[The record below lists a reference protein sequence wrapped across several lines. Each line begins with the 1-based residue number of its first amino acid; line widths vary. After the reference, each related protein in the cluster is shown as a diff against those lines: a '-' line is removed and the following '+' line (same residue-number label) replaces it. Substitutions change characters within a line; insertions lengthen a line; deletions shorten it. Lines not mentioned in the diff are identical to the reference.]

1 MAWTPRPKHHQ
12 AKLLGEQIHWSSRPA
27 HKQHNKELKRQW
39 SQLMSIHP
47 RRSSKSH
54 LFDPPKWSITNQPC
68 SKLIPKVF
76 TVTSVVPTLTLTQ
89 RVLMAL
95 PVTLLKVPWNRYWMS
110 FNLQHIYMHIHIQM
124 ALRCGQQAGISKSPQ
139 AQLWPKKK
147 KATLTKKRAA
157 EARLLLLAHLP
168 SRQRSCWIPEEGI
181 LYRITKQI
189 EPQILMMHIGWAH
202 WRKARMKI
210 KYNINIQNHRG
221 ERPRARCR
229 RAIWKCTATWR
240 ANTSETEA
248 SRRGR
253 PLK

>member
-12 AKLLGEQIHWSSRPA
+12 AKLLVEQIHWSSRPA
-27 HKQHNKELKRQW
+27 HKQYNKEQKKQW
-39 SQLMSIHP
+39 SQMMSIHP

-54 LFDPPKWSITNQPC
+54 LFNPPKWSITNQPC

-95 PVTLLKVPWNRYWMS
+95 PVTLLKVPWNRYS
-110 FNLQHIYMHIHIQM
+110 FNLRHAM
-124 ALRCGQQAGISKSPQ
+124 ALRCGQQAGISKNMQSHQ

-157 EARLLLLAHLP
+157 EARLLLLGHLP
-168 SRQRSCWIPEEGI
+168 SRRRSCWIREEGI

-189 EPQILMMHIGWAH
+189 EPQILMMQHIGWAH
-202 WRKARMKI
+202 WRKARMI
-210 KYNINIQNHRG
+210 IQNHRG

-248 SRRGR
+248 SHRGR